1 LIARDAAYTVLSSF
15 AVAPLTTRLRS
26 IATTVLLDP
35 TVDPVPEQC
44 IVSLDHI
51 QVINGGWLVDPM
63 GQLSA
68 ERMVEVDLALYLALG
83 IAVCPMR

>member
-51 QVINGGWLVDPM
+51 QVINAVGWSTRWGSFRLNAW
-63 GQLSA
+63 LKWIS
-68 ERMVEVDLALYLALG
+68 RF
-83 IAVCPMR
+83 I